1 MVDDFSLKILYQPN
15 ETSWWPLIMCK
26 KCLEIVQIF
35 QVVTYNK
42 EGLPG
47 KKLCIFS
54 GD

>member
-1 MVDDFSLKILYQPN
+1 
-15 ETSWWPLIMCK
+15 MCK
-26 KCLEIVQIF
+26 KYLEIVQNF

-54 GD
+54 GDWLFTKDASAVNIKALRDWLV